1 MIRQNKFNE
10 TPKKTSSKRPQE
22 IIRCALNLFVKQ
34 GYETTSMKDIADACK
49 MSKGN
54 FYNYFAAKKNLVDA
68 ILELANDE
76 YLINTEKEIH
86 KIKLMGPE
94 EALKRQIKLYLRNV
108 DNNKDAYIFIN
119 HVVFN
124 LEKNDRQP
132 IYQTAAAIA
141 HGFERILSAGVRNGS
156 FRKMNVKTVASN
168 ITALCTGWAY
178 YRWGL
183 RYLCT
188 LKQYEKELLAL
199 TLNGLKATQAVVR

>member
-1 MIRQNKFNE
+1 MIRENKPNE
-10 TPKKTSSKRPQE
+10 TSKKPSSKRPQE

-34 GYETTSMKDIADACK
+34 GYETTSMQDIADACK

-54 FYNYFAAKKNLVDA
+54 FYNYFTSKKNLVHA
-68 ILELANDE
+68 ILELASDE
-76 YLINTEKEIH
+76 YLITTEKEVP
-86 KIKLMGPE
+86 KIKFMGPE
-94 EALKRQIKLYLRNV
+94 EVLKRQIKLYLRNV
-108 DNNKDAYIFIN
+108 DNNKDAFIFLN

-132 IYQTAAAIA
+132 IYRTAAAITQ
-141 HGFERILSAGVRNGS
+141 GFEQILSAGVRNGS

-168 ITALCTGWAY
+168 ITSLCTGWAY

-188 LKQYEKELLAL
+188 LKQYEKELLTL
-199 TLNGLKATQAVVR
+199 ILNGLRATQTAAS